1 MMMDRIKM
9 ITLKVFVILMSGMMV
24 SSTNTVK
31 MERMTH
37 SKDDSSSNARIGVLE
52 VEKSWPMSDEF
63 KAILGNSYMRI
74 KISKNYCAFAFA
86 I

>member
-9 ITLKVFVILMSGMMV
+9 ITLKVFVILMSMMMV

-37 SKDDSSSNARIGVLE
+37 SKDDSSGNARIGVLE

-74 KISKNYCAFAFA
+74 K
-86 I
+86 

>member
-9 ITLKVFVILMSGMMV
+9 ITLKVFVILMSVMMV

-37 SKDDSSSNARIGVLE
+37 SKDDRSSNARIGVLE

-74 KISKNYCAFAFA
+74 K
-86 I
+86 

>member
-9 ITLKVFVILMSGMMV
+9 ITLKVFVILMSVMMV

-37 SKDDSSSNARIGVLE
+37 SKDDSSSRIGVLE

-63 KAILGNSYMRI
+63 KAILGNCFMHKYNKLMI
-74 KISKNYCAFAFA
+74 VYIH
-86 I
+86 

>member
-9 ITLKVFVILMSGMMV
+9 ITLKVFVILISVMMV

-37 SKDDSSSNARIGVLE
+37 SKDDSSGNARIGVLE

-74 KISKNYCAFAFA
+74 K
-86 I
+86 